1 MSFLNAGSKTI
12 IVLGDLM
19 LDVQIHGTIE
29 KMANEAPIPVLNKR
43 EVRMNLG
50 GCGNVLMNLR
60 ALGSKRLFLISMVGD
75 DMGAQE
81 IRKELQDCP
90 EITPILISGPKYC
103 TTVKTRGFANNK
115 IIFRYDH
122 ETRRELSPEDAQ
134 EVIAAVTKIL
144 ESEKVDSIILS
155 DYNKGF
161 LGKELAQSIISV
173 AKSKSVPI
181 LVDPKV
187 DYNKYVGC
195 TLFKP
200 NIKEIRDIFGIT
212 YSPTNI
218 REIHETIRKQVNCRE
233 TVLTLSEDGITLLS
247 ESGEFIHERTHSTE
261 VADVTGAGDIVISI
275 LAYFYGTVPSRELI
289 RLATWMGTHSV
300 KFMGTYVIR
309 PGDLLEANREISG
322 SKYIARDHIGDLK
335 GPLVVTNGCFDIVHE
350 GHIALFK
357 HCRSIVPPGGSLV
370 VALNGDDSIRRLKG
384 PSRPINS
391 LAARVALLSQFAMID
406 WVVVFDEDTPY
417 ELYKIMQPTIIV
429 KGGDYTAD
437 SVVGAEFCD
446 HVEIFEY
453 LEGKS
458 TTKIIERITA
468 KDAP

>member
-60 ALGSKRLFLISMVGD
+60 ALGSKRLFLVSMVGD

-173 AKSKSVPI
+173 ANSKSVPI

-187 DYNKYVGC
+187 DYKKYVGC

-212 YSPTNI
+212 YSPINI
-218 REIHETIRKQVNCRE
+218 REIHETIRKRVNCRE

-322 SKYIARDHIGDLK
+322 SKYIPRKLLGDLK

-370 VALNGDDSIRRLKG
+370 VVLNGDDSIRRLKG

-468 KDAP
+468 K